1 MFHEGDIVELVNSS
15 KSNILNRPGV
25 SIGSLFV
32 VKRPRLAGNSY
43 IWIDVL
49 RLDGTK
55 YRNAGFYSS
64 CFKLVARKTK
74 FGYIMI

>member
-32 VKRPRLAGNSY
+32 VRKRRFMDNVY

-49 RLDGTK
+49 RQDGTNH
-55 YRNAGFYSS
+55 RNAGFYSS

>member
-49 RLDGTK
+49 RSDGTK

>member
-32 VKRPRLAGNSY
+32 VRKRRFMDNVY
-43 IWIDVL
+43 IWIIIVKGIPL
-49 RLDGTK
+49 IPFAWR
-55 YRNAGFYSS
+55 
-64 CFKLVARKTK
+64 FKLIAKRTK